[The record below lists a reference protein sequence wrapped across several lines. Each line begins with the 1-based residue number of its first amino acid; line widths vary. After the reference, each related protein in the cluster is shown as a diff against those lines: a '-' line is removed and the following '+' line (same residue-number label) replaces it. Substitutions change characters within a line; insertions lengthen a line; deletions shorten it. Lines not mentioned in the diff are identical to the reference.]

1 MKLKLI
7 KLISIVIALVLGYT
21 INSYAY
27 RIQVSDETWADF
39 AIRGQLFYFNWDKRG
54 PDTDYRQNYFEMTEA
69 EFYAKGQ
76 INKFVQ
82 FFTQWECYYKPY
94 KLSGKKRDGKY
105 PEESTTA
112 FMKETGVNL
121 VFRSRPNEFKIRFG
135 RQRLPI
141 SRYHQR
147 SDYKKLIPT
156 DYFYRYDVHGLFKGK
171 LNAYLKT
178 NRASLRIRHPGVT
191 VIGYLFDGML
201 EYHVGLFNQP
211 NNNPNSELRNVG
223 KEGQGFKGVRPTIRL
238 VFTPT
243 WLGYKPEYSIK
254 GTRGDSYLGKK
265 DVCNIGVG
273 YSREEIWDG
282 LDNQMFAIDGFWEKR
297 LGSENRY
304 VPMLQFGYMYS
315 KETHYG
321 LYGDEYGDNK
331 EDSQYWWVAG
341 QFLYN
346 KFIAYG
352 RPALGA
358 RFEQMNANDAWN
370 DKDFTLNRVSV
381 ALNYFIKGY
390 SAWMSLGV
398 DHVWYDDG
406 AEEYV
411 LAQGKKRS
419 MTDFNVHF
427 EFKF

>member
-1 MKLKLI
+1 MRK
-7 KLISIVIALVLGYT
+7 ISIVIALVLCCA
-21 INSYAY
+21 INSYGW

-121 VFRSRPNEFKIRFG
+121 VFRPRPNEFKIRFG
-135 RQRLPI
+135 RQRIPV

-156 DYFYRYDVHGLFKGK
+156 DYYYRYDVHGLFKGK
-171 LNAYLKT
+171 LNEYLKT
-178 NRASLRIRHPGVT
+178 NRTCLRIRHPGVT
-191 VIGYLFDGML
+191 AIGYLFNGML
-201 EYHVGLFNQP
+201 EYHLGLFNQP
-211 NNNPNSELRNVG
+211 NNNPLG
-223 KEGQGFKGVRPTIRL
+223 ADEGGFKGVRPTVRL
-238 VFTPT
+238 VFTPA
-243 WLGYKPEYSIK
+243 WLGYKPEKSIK
-254 GTRGDSYLGKK
+254 GTRGDSYLGKR
-265 DVCNIGVG
+265 DVFNIGIG

-282 LDNQMFAIDGFWEKR
+282 LDNEMFAIDGFWEKR
-297 LGSENRY
+297 FGSENRY
-304 VPMLQFGYMYS
+304 VPMLQFGYIYS

-331 EDSQYWWVAG
+331 EDSQFWWVAG

-346 KFIAYG
+346 KSIGYG
-352 RPALGA
+352 RPAIA
-358 RFEQMNANDAWN
+358 VRFEQMNADNAYN
-370 DKDFTLNRVSV
+370 NKDLTYNRASIT
-381 ALNYFIKGY
+381 LNYFIKGY
-390 SAWMSLGV
+390 SAWLAVGV
-398 DHVWYDDG
+398 DQVWYTNG
-406 AEEYV
+406 AKDYC
-411 LAQGKKRS
+411 LAHGKQRN
-419 MTDFNVHF
+419 MTDFSTYF
-427 EFKF
+427 QFRF